1 MSSSSSQLFS
11 LGHFNLERQTAAT
24 FSSSQVEIY
33 KGAGS
38 CDRRIKQKH
47 CSLWDIKLHYR
58 LTTNNQPQRADSP
71 DPRTL
76 KQKRF
81 TDEDVRVAET
91 FVL

>member
-1 MSSSSSQLFS
+1 MWQTNKTETLFFV
-11 LGHFNLERQTAAT
+11 G
-24 FSSSQVEIY
+24 Y
-33 KGAGS
+33 K
-38 CDRRIKQKH
+38 
-47 CSLWDIKLHYR
+47 
-58 LTTNNQPQRADSP
+58 TTLQINNNQPKRADSP